1 MDWMCLKRETPAP
14 VLVFPLDSGAKGIE
28 LRAESTMPLWK
39 ELLEGLTDQKDKKS
53 QNWSIESHNRDSSYN
68 YFLKKN
74 PPETSHS
81 KSTRELT
88 LQGG

>member
-39 ELLEGLTDQKDKKS
+39 ELLEGLTDQKDKKAKIG
-53 QNWSIESHNRDSSYN
+53 Q
-68 YFLKKN
+68 LKV
-74 PPETSHS
+74 TIGTVVTIIS
-81 KSTRELT
+81 
-88 LQGG
+88 